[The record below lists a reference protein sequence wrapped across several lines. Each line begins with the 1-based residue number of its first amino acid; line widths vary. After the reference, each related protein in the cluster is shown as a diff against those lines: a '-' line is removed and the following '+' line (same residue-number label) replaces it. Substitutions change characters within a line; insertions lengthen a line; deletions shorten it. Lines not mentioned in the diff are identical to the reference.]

1 MRMSTVIITT
11 VISLLSLLAGIIAAR
26 IRRRFARDIRIVF
39 KTGQRIVVPIES
51 DTQDYKVFR
60 KIVKVVDDVL
70 FGDRRVIVQHS
81 LSDKEVKRVFV
92 FGSPVLA
99 ETKILGIEK
108 GRGLDK
114 SLVLPTSHV
123 TSAFGHFEKVAMS
136 KHVEMRPFDKDTKI
150 KRAPKMGLG
159 HRMEVYST
167 AWRKERTSNRIR
179 SADWMQK
186 HSEDF
191 PVAAG

>member
-1 MRMSTVIITT
+1 MSTVVITT
-11 VISLLSLLAGIIAAR
+11 VISLLSLLASIMAAR

-51 DTQDYKVFR
+51 DTQDYKVFQ

-70 FGDRRVIVQHS
+70 FGDRRVVVHS
-81 LSDKEVKRVFV
+81 LSDKEVKQVFV

-99 ETKILGIEK
+99 ETKILGVEK
-108 GRGLDK
+108 GHGLDK

-123 TSAFGHFEKVAMS
+123 TSASGHFEKIAMS

-150 KRAPKMGLG
+150 KRAPKMVLG
-159 HRMEVYST
+159 HRTDVYST
-167 AWRKERTSNRIR
+167 AWRKECTNNRIR